1 MESFSSFSRLS
12 SQIFLAWKELQT
24 VTYYNKFAVQ
34 IFGEEEREKSS
45 ELFFSVLLGS
55 ELQELLH

>member
-1 MESFSSFSRLS
+1 
-12 SQIFLAWKELQT
+12 
-24 VTYYNKFAVQ
+24 VQ

-55 ELQELLH
+55 ELQELLQ